1 MKEMKWGVFI
11 EGIKIPSV
19 CEGNRCPFYEYGD
32 QSGPDCC
39 RIQIAQGVD
48 PFKTVLH
55 DMSKCPRRPCEA
67 HPRSDNV

>member
-1 MKEMKWGVFI
+1 MARGVFI
-11 EGIKIPSV
+11 EGIKIPTA

-39 RIQIAQGVD
+39 RIQIAQGVS

-55 DMSKCPRRPCEA
+55 DMSKCPMRPCEA
-67 HPRSDNV
+67 HKKEE